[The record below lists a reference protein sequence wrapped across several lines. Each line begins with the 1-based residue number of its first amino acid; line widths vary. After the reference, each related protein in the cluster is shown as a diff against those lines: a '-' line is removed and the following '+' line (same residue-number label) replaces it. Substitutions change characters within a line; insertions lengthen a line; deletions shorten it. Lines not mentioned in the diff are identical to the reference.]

1 MRFQDSELL
10 DEFPSKML
18 PEIKI
23 SADRI
28 AGSRMGSAQ
37 FELCSSAVRAA
48 TVSGKQPRRSARA
61 NHLDDASWQIAFHRI
76 SAAQKFFGFAHQ
88 FASQRAL
95 EHCRL

>member
-1 MRFQDSELL
+1 MHFQDSELL

-37 FELCSSAVRAA
+37 FELCSSAVGAA
-48 TVSGKQPRRSARA
+48 SVSGKQPRRKIGRA
-61 NHLDDASWQIAFHRI
+61 S
-76 SAAQKFFGFAHQ
+76 
-88 FASQRAL
+88 
-95 EHCRL
+95 CRERV